1 MALRMLHIFAA
12 IGIALIANSIQPD
25 WLGFVVL
32 IVLLGAY
39 AYLVAVRG
47 PGKNKRD

>member
-25 WLGFVVL
+25 WLGFIAL
-32 IVLLGAY
+32 IVLLSAY
-39 AYLVAVRG
+39 AYLVAFRG
-47 PGKNKRD
+47 RKKEE